1 VGSKTLLRLDFVFVS
16 RLLEGSGH
24 VTGNDREADRKLPC

>member
-16 RLLEGSGH
+16 RLLEGDWRLD
-24 VTGNDREADRKLPC
+24 GNDREADRNLP

>member
-1 VGSKTLLRLDFVFVS
+1 VGSTTLLRLDFVFVS
-16 RLLEGSGH
+16 SRLEGNGR